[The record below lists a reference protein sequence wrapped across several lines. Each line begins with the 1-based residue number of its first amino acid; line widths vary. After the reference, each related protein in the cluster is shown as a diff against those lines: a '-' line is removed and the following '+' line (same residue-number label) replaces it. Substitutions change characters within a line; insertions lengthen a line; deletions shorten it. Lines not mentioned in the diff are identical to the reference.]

1 MNRRAFILALGGAAA
16 APSFLWPLAARAQ
29 QPAVPIIGVL
39 EPWSPAASASYVAR
53 FREGLNETGYVE
65 GRNVIFDYRSAE
77 GKNDRLPVLAD
88 ELVRGGAAVIVAS
101 AIRAALAAK
110 AATNTVPIVFATAN
124 DPVQFGLV
132 KSLNR
137 PGGNATGVSW
147 LTAMLGEK
155 RLGLLHELVP
165 TATVVAVLVNP
176 NNANA
181 DANVGNAQAAAHTL
195 GMQVHLLKAIDEQSL
210 EDAFA
215 GAVQQRAGLL
225 LVLNDPLFTDLRPQI
240 VALAARHALPA
251 IYSQR
256 EYLDLGGLMSYGAS
270 VPEAYRQVGMYTG
283 RILKGEKP
291 ADLPVVQSAK
301 FELVINLKTAKA
313 LGLTIPPGVLAIAD
327 EVIE

>member
-1 MNRRAFILALGGAAA
+1 MRRRAFIALIGGAAA
-16 APSFLWPLAARAQ
+16 WPLAPGAQ

-39 EPWSPAASASYVAR
+39 EPWSPAASASYLAR
-53 FREGLNETGYVE
+53 FREGLHETGYVE
-65 GRNVIFDYRSAE
+65 GRNVAFEYRSAQ
-77 GKNDRLPVLAD
+77 GKNDRLPMLAD
-88 ELVRGGAAVIVAS
+88 ELVHRGAAVIVAS

-110 AATNTVPIVFATAN
+110 AATNTIPIAFATAN

-155 RLGLLHELVP
+155 RLGLLHEVAP

-181 DANVGNAQAAAHTL
+181 DANVGNARAAARTL
-195 GMQVHLLKAIDEQSL
+195 GMQVHLLKATDEQSL
-210 EDAFA
+210 EDGFA
-215 GAVQQRAGLL
+215 GVVQPRAGLL
-225 LVLNDPLFTDLRPQI
+225 LVLNDPLFTDLRPNI
-240 VALAARHALPA
+240 IALAARHALPA

-256 EYLDLGGLMSYGAS
+256 EYPDLGGLMSYGAS
-270 VPEAYRQVGMYTG
+270 VPDAYRQVGIYAG

-291 ADLPVVQSAK
+291 ADLPVIQSAK
-301 FELVINLKTAKA
+301 FELVINLKTAKV

>member
-1 MNRRAFILALGGAAA
+1 MRRREFIALVGGAAA
-16 APSFLWPLAARAQ
+16 AWPLAGHAQ

-39 EPWSPAASASYVAR
+39 EPWSPAASASYLAR

-65 GRNVIFDYRSAE
+65 GHNVIFDYRSAE

-195 GMQVHLLKAIDEQSL
+195 GMQVHLLKATDEQSL
-210 EDAFA
+210 EGAFA
-215 GAVQQRAGLL
+215 GVVQQRAGLL

-270 VPEAYRQVGMYTG
+270 VPEAYRQVGIYTG

-301 FELVINLKTAKA
+301 FELVINLKTARA
-313 LGLTIPPGVLAIAD
+313 LGLTIPPCVLAIAD